1 MNEDR
6 NQLNRRFI
14 NVFNILEERGEV
26 IKNDRN
32 GKGISDFAKRITGA
46 KANGHII
53 RCYLDESNARMI
65 TYSHARALCREYGV
79 NDGYMLEG
87 TGTPFG
93 MDLPSASSSS
103 EQISGNILFT
113 STEAFAGSSVGAGSF
128 YKEESTMFSL
138 PDLVRST
145 QYVSFP
151 INGNS
156 MEPVIMNGDIVVCK
170 PVERIEQVV
179 DNEIYAV
186 KHNGAVWVKYVEKL
200 YDSGRVSKLKLR
212 SANHLE
218 HDPFTEEVNIHTKLF
233 KVIKKISD
241 I

>member
-6 NQLNRRFI
+6 IQLNKRFI
-14 NVFNILEERGEV
+14 KVFNILEERGEV
-26 IKNDRN
+26 VKNDRN
-32 GKGISDFAKRITGA
+32 GKGISDFAKKITGA

-53 RCYLDESNARMI
+53 RCYLNEEHPRMI
-65 TYSHARALCREYGV
+65 TYSHARALCREYAV
-79 NDGYMLEG
+79 NQGFMLEG

-93 MDLPSASSSS
+93 IELTTNGIDPGPR
-103 EQISGNILFT
+103 GNILFT

-128 YKEESTMFSL
+128 YQEESSRFSL
-138 PDLVRST
+138 PDLTKST

-170 PVERIEQVV
+170 PVEHIDQID

-200 YDSGRVSKLKLR
+200 KVNGRVTKLKLR

-218 HDPFTEEVNIHTKLF
+218 HDPFTEEVNIHTRLY
-233 KVIKKISD
+233 KVVKKISD

>member
-1 MNEDR
+1 
-6 NQLNRRFI
+6 
-14 NVFNILEERGEV
+14 
-26 IKNDRN
+26 
-32 GKGISDFAKRITGA
+32 
-46 KANGHII
+46 
-53 RCYLDESNARMI
+53 
-65 TYSHARALCREYGV
+65 
-79 NDGYMLEG
+79 
-87 TGTPFG
+87 
-93 MDLPSASSSS
+93 
-103 EQISGNILFT
+103 
-113 STEAFAGSSVGAGSF
+113 
-128 YKEESTMFSL
+128 MFSL